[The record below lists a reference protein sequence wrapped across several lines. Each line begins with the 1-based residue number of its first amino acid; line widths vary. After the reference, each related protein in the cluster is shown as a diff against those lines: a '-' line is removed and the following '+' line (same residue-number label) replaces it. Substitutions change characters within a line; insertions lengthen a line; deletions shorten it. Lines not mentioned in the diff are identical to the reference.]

1 MQGKGAPARNK
12 DGKPG
17 NLMLEFQVERHPV
30 FVRSDFDILMTK
42 TVDFVD
48 ALLGTVIR
56 SSSRL
61 MTQRNGRP
69 SQLHKG
75 NILGCIPFLCAP
87 QMGIEPVLSIQ

>member
-1 MQGKGAPARNK
+1 MQVAGKGGPARNK

-42 TVDFVD
+42 RVDFVD

-56 SSSRL
+56 CFFL
-61 MTQRNGRP
+61 
-69 SQLHKG
+69 L
-75 NILGCIPFLCAP
+75 PFDKP
-87 QMGIEPVLSIQ
+87 